1 MMVDVEG
8 NILYDGNNGH
18 LRYLETAVETAHPA
32 RLVVMLY
39 DGAIRFLNG
48 AEDAMKS
55 ADYERQNHFI
65 IKAQRIVA
73 ELMSSLDMHKGAHIA
88 ENLLNLYAYI
98 YNQLIEA
105 NLGDQ
110 VEVIG
115 HVRQLLQE
123 LREAWDE
130 VAYQAEM
137 EVPVQEVVK
146 VSLHG

>member
-1 MMVDVEG
+1 MYES
-8 NILYDGNNGH
+8 NNGH

-39 DGAIRFLNG
+39 DGAIRFLNE
-48 AEDAMKS
+48 AEDAMHN
-55 ADYERQNHFI
+55 ADYDRQNHFI

-73 ELMSSLDMHKGAHIA
+73 ELMSSLDMQKGGHIA
-88 ENLLNLYAYI
+88 ENLLNIYAYI

-115 HVRQLLQE
+115 QVRHLLQE

-130 VAYQAEM
+130 VAYQAEAD
-137 EVPVQEVVK
+137 VPAQETAK

>member
-1 MMVDVEG
+1 MYG
-8 NILYDGNNGH
+8 GNNGH

-39 DGAIRFLNG
+39 DGAIRFLNE
-48 AEDAMKS
+48 AEDAMNR

-105 NLGDQ
+105 NMGDQ
-110 VEVIG
+110 VEMIG
-115 HVRQLLQE
+115 HVRGLLQE
-123 LREAWDE
+123 LREAWDQ
-130 VAYQAEM
+130 VACQAETEM
-137 EVPVQEVVK
+137 PAQEMAR

>member
-1 MMVDVEG
+1 M
-8 NILYDGNNGH
+8 YSGNNGH

-39 DGAIRFLNG
+39 DGAIRFLNE
-48 AEDAMKS
+48 AEDAMNK
-55 ADYERQNHFI
+55 ADYDRQNHFI

-73 ELMSSLDMHKGAHIA
+73 ELMSSLDMQKGAHIA
-88 ENLLNLYAYI
+88 ENLLNIYAYI

-105 NLGDQ
+105 NIRDQ

-115 HVRQLLQE
+115 QVRYLLQE

-130 VAYQAEM
+130 VAYQAET
-137 EVPVQEVVK
+137 EVPVQETAK